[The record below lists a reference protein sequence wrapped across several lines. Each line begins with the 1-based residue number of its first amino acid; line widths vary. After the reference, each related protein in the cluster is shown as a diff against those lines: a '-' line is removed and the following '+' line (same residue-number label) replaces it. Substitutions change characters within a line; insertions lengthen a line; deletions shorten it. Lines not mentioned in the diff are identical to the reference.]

1 MSREVFTTCNPLA
14 VSCVLY
20 QEEARTNLWG
30 AGIYYDGV
38 TCWDV
43 NSSGVIIGTAVCS
56 TTTTTTTSTT
66 STTTGAP
73 VEYQIDNA
81 ASGDSASACSG
92 ATTTSIVYA
101 SPGNTVP
108 YVSMILYDSTALT
121 TPFVGSSGWRKLTG
135 PLDTYAV
142 EIDVNGEITNYVTC

>member
-1 MSREVFTTCNPLA
+1 MSREVFTTCSTLA

-20 QEEARTNLWG
+20 QEAGMTNLWG

-43 NSSGVIIGTAVCS
+43 NSSGVITGTTSCTTTS
-56 TTTTTTTSTT
+56 TTTTTTTS
-66 STTTGAP
+66 AP

-81 ASGDSASACSG
+81 STGTSNDACNGS
-92 ATTTSIVYA
+92 TTTSTVYA
-101 SPGNTVP
+101 QPGNTVP
-108 YVSMILYDSTALT
+108 YVSMILYDSAALT
-121 TPFVGSSGWRKLTG
+121 TPFVGSSGWRKLIG

-142 EIDVNGEITNYVTC
+142 EIDTNGEITNYVTC

>member
-20 QEEARTNLWG
+20 QEEARTTTWG

-43 NSSGVIIGTAVCS
+43 NSSGVIIGTAVC
-56 TTTTTTTSTT
+56 TTTSTTSTT

-81 ASGDSASACSG
+81 ATGTSAGACSG

>member
-1 MSREVFTTCNPLA
+1 MSREVFSTCNPLA
-14 VSCVLY
+14 VNCVLY
-20 QEEARTNLWG
+20 QEAGMTNLWG

-43 NSSGVIIGTAVCS
+43 NSSGVITGTTSC
-56 TTTTTTTSTT
+56 TTTSTT
-66 STTTGAP
+66 TTTTTGAP
-73 VEYQIDNA
+73 VEYQIDN
-81 ASGDSASACSG
+81 SATGTSYDACIGS
-92 ATTTSIVYA
+92 TTTSLVYA
-101 SPGNTVP
+101 TPGNTVP

-142 EIDVNGEITNYVTC
+142 EIDTNGEIQNYVTC

>member
-20 QEEARTNLWG
+20 QEEARTTLWG

-43 NSSGVIIGTAVCS
+43 NSSGVIIGTAVC
-56 TTTTTTTSTT
+56 TTTSTTSTT

-81 ASGDSASACSG
+81 ASGTSNDACNG
-92 ATTTSIVYA
+92 ATTTSLVYA